1 MVCKLSDEYK
11 GEKGVRSM
19 QIIRDTTE
27 FNLKNSC
34 VTLGKFDGVHLGH
47 RKLISTVVKDK
58 EHLAVVFTFD
68 PLPDA
73 PMKKLNP
80 IYTDE
85 EQEKVLAGLGVQV
98 LIRYPFSK
106 KEAAMSAEDF
116 VKNVL
121 IGQLDA
127 KHIVVGNDFHFG
139 HACMGD
145 YHLLEALSEVY
156 GYQLTVH
163 DKLKFDGEEIS
174 SSRIRTCIETGDMNA
189 ADYML
194 GK

>member
-1 MVCKLSDEYK
+1 MQVI
-11 GEKGVRSM
+11 RS
-19 QIIRDTTE
+19 TTE

-47 RKLISTVVKDK
+47 RKLISTVVEDK
-58 EHLAVVFTFD
+58 EHQAVVFTFD

-73 PMKKLNP
+73 PIKKMNP

-85 EQEKVLAGLGVQV
+85 EQEKVLTGLGVEV

-106 KEAAMSAEDF
+106 KEADMSAEDF

-127 KHIVVGNDFHFG
+127 KHIVVGRDFRFG
-139 HACMGD
+139 HACTGD
-145 YHLLEALSEVY
+145 CNLLEALSKVY

-163 DKLKFDGEEIS
+163 DKLEFGGKEIS
-174 SSRIRTCIETGDMNA
+174 SSRIRECIEIGDNIT

-194 GK
+194 GKQKNIF

>member
-1 MVCKLSDEYK
+1 
-11 GEKGVRSM
+11 M
-19 QIIRDTTE
+19 QIIRNTTE

-47 RKLISTVVKDK
+47 RKLISTVVEDK
-58 EHLAVVFTFD
+58 GHYAVVFTFD

-80 IYTDE
+80 IYTDS
-85 EQEKVLAGLGVQV
+85 EQEAVLDELGVQV

-106 KEAAMSAEDF
+106 KEAAMSAEEF
-116 VKNVL
+116 VEKVL

-127 KHIVVGNDFHFG
+127 KHIVVGRDFRFG
-139 HACMGD
+139 HACKGD
-145 YHLLEALSEVY
+145 YRMLEALSEVY

-163 DKLKFDGEEIS
+163 DKLKFAGEEIS
-174 SSRIRTCIETGDMNA
+174 SSRIRACMESGDIISANC
-189 ADYML
+189 ML
-194 GK
+194 GR

>member
-1 MVCKLSDEYK
+1 MLV
-11 GEKGVRSM
+11 
-19 QIIRDTTE
+19 IRNTTE
-27 FNLKNSC
+27 FNLKNCC

-47 RKLISTVVKDK
+47 RKLLSTVVEDR
-58 EHLAVVFTFD
+58 EHLAVVFTFE

-73 PMKKLNP
+73 PIKKLNP

-85 EQEKVLAGLGVQV
+85 EQEAILAGLGVQV

-106 KEAAMSAEDF
+106 KEAAMQAEDF
-116 VKNVL
+116 VKKVL

-127 KHIVVGNDFHFG
+127 KHIVVGNDFRFG
-139 HACMGD
+139 HACTGD
-145 YHLLEALSEVY
+145 YHLLETLSKVY

-163 DKLKFDGEEIS
+163 DKLQFAGKEIS
-174 SSRIRTCIETGDMNA
+174 SSRIRACIEAGDTEA

-194 GK
+194 GR